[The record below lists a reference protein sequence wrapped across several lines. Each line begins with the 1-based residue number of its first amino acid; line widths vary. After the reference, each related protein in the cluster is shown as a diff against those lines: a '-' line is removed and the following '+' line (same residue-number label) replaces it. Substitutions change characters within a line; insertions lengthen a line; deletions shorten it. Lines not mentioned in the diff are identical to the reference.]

1 MKKNLCKSAELKIK
15 VQLCLKL
22 GCKNIQT
29 WRLSKNK
36 KVLFK
41 TTVNFINEIKAI
53 KYSKD
58 QINYYDTQAKKK
70 EVANRHFGS
79 NTLPDIFAKFDSPGE
94 YNGIPLSV
102 KLCKNFFTIYGEP
115 WDLHAG

>member
-36 KVLFK
+36 KHCYLRLDRYLSML
-41 TTVNFINEIKAI
+41 NIKRDL
-53 KYSKD
+53 SRF
-58 QINYYDTQAKKK
+58 NAKI
-70 EVANRHFGS
+70 S
-79 NTLPDIFAKFDSPGE
+79 NSFVMASLI
-94 YNGIPLSV
+94 
-102 KLCKNFFTIYGEP
+102 
-115 WDLHAG
+115 